1 MRGWIAER
9 LGAMGV
15 DVCSASA
22 TLRDGVASI
31 LTHRP
36 DLAVVDSRLPDGRG
50 VDLCRQV
57 SAAAPTTA
65 LVLHTGTIS
74 PEEESEAQEAGVARV
89 VLKSIQGD
97 ELMAAVAELL
107 TRCRSDD
114 VTRLVGPGTDRP

>member
-9 LGAMGV
+9 LEAMGV
-15 DVCSASA
+15 EVCSASA
-22 TLRDGVASI
+22 TFRDGVTSI

-50 VDLCRQV
+50 VDLCRAV
-57 SAAAPTTA
+57 SAAVPTTA
-65 LVLHTGTIS
+65 LVLHTGTTS

-97 ELMAAVAELL
+97 ELVAAVAELL
-107 TRCRSDD
+107 TRCRPGDA
-114 VTRLVGPGTDRP
+114 TRLVRPGADRP